1 MNLREFEYVQNEID
15 QFRKAELEI
24 QIEKQKLEGKLTVT
38 NPYIIDD
45 AASEVDA
52 EAEVN

>member
-24 QIEKQKLEGKLTVT
+24 QGKLTVT